1 MKFLITL
8 ALVCALA
15 FATVD
20 SAIATAILPSCNGTE
35 TADSQRVCDILNTSC
50 VVGRKNCDKK
60 VFLSWLMKKI
70 CKDNVR
76 KDYDKA
82 VAAQITDCEC
92 SEPCSGA
99 TFAVMSLMAI
109 FVAVLV

>member
-1 MKFLITL
+1 
-8 ALVCALA
+8 
-15 FATVD
+15 
-20 SAIATAILPSCNGTE
+20 
-35 TADSQRVCDILNTSC
+35 
-50 VVGRKNCDKK
+50 
-60 VFLSWLMKKI
+60 MKKI